1 MNLVKNLVGKVFFN
15 LTEIQTSA
23 NTGEVVVICAQRRNL
38 NYSGHICVVVPET
51 ENHNAEWNN
60 GEAVKLLQSQAGS
73 KNFRY
78 ATSDRWWA
86 SSKYRNFGFWKQY
99 IAIQKWHLTSGSTR
113 RSDLISKK
121 YLTQHRLTE
130 C

>member
-1 MNLVKNLVGKVFFN
+1 MGKVVIPEYGVTILELNANSLYDWLDEFGEKFGWEGIFN

-38 NYSGHICVVVPET
+38 NYSGHICAVVTET
-51 ENHNAEWNN
+51 DNHNAEWNN
-60 GEAVKLLQSQAGS
+60 GEVVKLLQSQAGS

-86 SSKYRNFGFWKQY
+86 SSKYRNFGFWK
-99 IAIQKWHLTSGSTR
+99 HV
-113 RSDLISKK
+113 
-121 YLTQHRLTE
+121 
-130 C
+130 